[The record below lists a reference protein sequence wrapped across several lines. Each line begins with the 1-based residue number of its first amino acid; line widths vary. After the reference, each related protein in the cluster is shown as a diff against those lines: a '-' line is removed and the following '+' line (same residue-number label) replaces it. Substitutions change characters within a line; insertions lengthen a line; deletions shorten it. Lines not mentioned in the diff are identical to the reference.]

1 VKTQKQ
7 LNEFK
12 EGFNKH
18 WNKTKKLRKN
28 KISEIKKAGQDVK
41 EVLHKDVESFKKK
54 KSNRIPGNKSSL
66 SQIKNTGESLYG
78 GSSKN

>member
-54 KSNRIPGNKSSL
+54 KIKQNPWEQKFLKSNKKYR
-66 SQIKNTGESLYG
+66 
-78 GSSKN
+78 